1 MDFDEMRR
9 RVQAARVARLA
20 TLGPDGTPNLVPF
33 CFALAGDVLYSA
45 VDRKKK
51 GPGRLRRLANV
62 SRDPRVTVLVDHFEE
77 DWTRLW
83 WVSLKARATEL
94 GTGAETDDALRLL
107 ATKYAQYVETPPP
120 GPVLRIE
127 VQRWSGWSAS

>member
-1 MDFDEMRR
+1 MDLDKMRS
-9 RVQAARVARLA
+9 RVQMARVARLA
-20 TLGPDGTPNLVPF
+20 TVSPDGTPHLVPF

-62 SRDPRVTVLVDHFEE
+62 AHDPRVTVLVDQYEE
-77 DWTRLW
+77 DWARLW
-83 WVSLKARATEL
+83 WVRMAGLATEL
-94 GTGAETDDALRLL
+94 GPGAESDDAMRLL
-107 ATKYAQYVETPPP
+107 TSKYLQYVEMAPP

-127 VQRWSGWSAS
+127 VQRWSGWSAW